1 MHTHPAKNNRD
12 IAKFFQTGLIHHRY
26 IAIVGR
32 TKYKKNNQFCWFC
45 LCKCGNYK
53 KLHLTTKQIRFSRY
67 IGCKNCVNNRMLHDI
82 LKNAK
87 KNRKGCLIY
96 QGYKNKDGYGMIWYI
111 DENGKRTSSVAP
123 RMLYKLK
130 LGIPDLNLQ
139 VCHKCDNPSCVNIEH
154 LFLGTAKDNVNDMLH
169 KGRGNHAKGIKNG
182 NSKLTLEVVEKIRKI
197 EKKLSETEIKQK
209 FGISKSTFYRIRK
222 NQTWLKE

>member
-1 MHTHPAKNNRD
+1 
-12 IAKFFQTGLIHHRY
+12 
-26 IAIVGR
+26 
-32 TKYKKNNQFCWFC
+32 
-45 LCKCGNYK
+45 
-53 KLHLTTKQIRFSRY
+53 
-67 IGCKNCVNNRMLHDI
+67 MLHDI